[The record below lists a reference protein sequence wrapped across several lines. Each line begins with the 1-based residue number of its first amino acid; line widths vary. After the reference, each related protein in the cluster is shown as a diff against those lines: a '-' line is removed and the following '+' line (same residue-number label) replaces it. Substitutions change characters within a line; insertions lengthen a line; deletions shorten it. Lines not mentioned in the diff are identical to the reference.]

1 MKKIYLA
8 PEIEVIV
15 TDIQCQIMETKSNPG
30 EIGGPD
36 VDANE
41 SKMFES
47 ESDDINNSSNLWED

>member
-30 EIGGPD
+30 EISD

>member
-30 EIGGPD
+30 EISD
-36 VDANE
+36 LDANE